1 MKKILRFS
9 LLAGLFALV
18 GSGLISVHMQGN
30 HYQQVKAEE
39 NVTKYLAMNS
49 ENFYR
54 GGFSD
59 VAMENLISARNETFH
74 DGKRSYNSLEN
85 FLNTMARVGE
95 HETGWVR
102 SVRWVHKGGYVSFLL
117 GGNSSCFV
125 NIWAEPEEGKDN
137 GVNIHKEI
145 KNDFHASRNSYDN
158 DYLNGNAGDFELSAN
173 MAFRFFNI
181 PDEYIGREL
190 IVYIEDNATSY
201 YGGVTFGDLRVNQT
215 LEEVALSFAAHKQ
228 QIALDA
234 KLTPQNNFSAT
245 YMLEEYYA
253 GSAYDALNAAI
264 ESIDNV
270 DDGFERYGLTN
281 WAYDRN
287 FATADINFAT
297 IVSDNDAKDW
307 TERMPA
313 NKTGNYYINADTSY
327 IDEAAKYRLIS
338 PEFTLSG
345 NGLISAKLGG
355 GTAVL
360 SLIDSDGEEL
370 ATTRLNEATGTNIL
384 NRAFVDNGGVGNI
397 MLSRSRFNTMARTYL
412 DCSDYLGQKVRVVLS
427 DDRTGGNWGL
437 AYFDEVITKYDFY
450 PSFKV
455 DRIHQQFNENP
466 TYHGVVLDQY
476 VGDSDTTFGQAYDFV
491 TSYYNTL
498 RNLDNGGTWC
508 SIKTSDPVQTLIA
521 EYNELDTDVQA
532 IVSDSMDYSFDKSA
546 TFEDFFEN
554 AADVSYSIGQTI
566 EYIKT
571 GIDPLGSNKISF
583 IGIERNVSNV
593 PIIFVVSVSFVA
605 VSIVAFCF
613 IMLKRKKKQ

>member
-9 LLAGLFALV
+9 LLASLFALA
-18 GSGLISVHMQGN
+18 GSGLISVHTQGSR
-30 HYQQVKAEE
+30 YQQVKAEE
-39 NVTKYLAMNS
+39 EVTKYLAMNNT
-49 ENFYR
+49 NFYR

-74 DGKRSYNSLEN
+74 DGRRSYNSLEN

-95 HETGWVR
+95 GETGWVR

-117 GGNSSCFV
+117 GGNRDCFV

-137 GVNIHKEI
+137 GVNIFNVH
-145 KNDFHASRNSYDN
+145 NDFYASRNAFDDAYV
-158 DYLNGNAGDFELSAN
+158 NGTASDFELSAN
-173 MAFRFFNI
+173 MALRYFSI

-190 IVYIEDNATSY
+190 IVYIEDTATSY
-201 YGGVTFGDLRVNQT
+201 YGGVIFGDLRVNQT

-234 KLTPQNNFSAT
+234 QLSPQNNFSAD
-245 YMLEEYYA
+245 YMLNTYYA

-264 ESIDNV
+264 ANIDNV
-270 DDGFERYGLTN
+270 DDGFETYGLTN

-287 FATADINFAT
+287 FATADINFAS

-307 TERMPA
+307 VERMPA
-313 NKTGNYYINADTSY
+313 NKTGNYYINADASG
-327 IDEAAKYRLIS
+327 IAEDAKYRLIS

-345 NGLISAKLGG
+345 TGLISAKLGG

-360 SLIDSDGEEL
+360 SLIGSTGIEL
-370 ATTRLNEATGTNIL
+370 ATTRLNEASGTNIL
-384 NRAFVDNGGVGNI
+384 NRAFADKGGVDNI
-397 MLSRSRFNTMARTYL
+397 MLSGSRYNTMARTYL

-437 AYFDEVITKYDFY
+437 AYFDEVITKYDSY

-455 DRIHQQFNENP
+455 DRILQQFNENP

-491 TSYYNTL
+491 SRYYNTL
-498 RNLDNGGTWC
+498 RNLANGGTWC
-508 SIKTSDPVQTLIA
+508 SIKTSDPVQALVA
-521 EYNELDTDVQA
+521 EYDELDADVQA
-532 IVSDSMDYSFDKSA
+532 IVSNSMDYSFGQSA
-546 TFEDFFEN
+546 TSANFFEN
-554 AADVSYSIGQTI
+554 AADVSYTIGQTI

-571 GIDPLGSNKISF
+571 GIDPLGRNKISF
-583 IGIERNVSNV
+583 IGIENNGSAML
-593 PIIFVVSVSFVA
+593 VVSVSFVA

-613 IMLKRKKKQ
+613 IMLKRKKRQ